1 MIGSE
6 FLKAMFE
13 NIKSEYT
20 PYHLP
25 DEDVIRCHEISKVAN
40 KNFQDCK
47 SLIRKWQREVEE
59 NNDDFILEVFE
70 SMSSDVL
77 DPSTYRKRKF
87 DPVLQG
93 RKANFS
99 VYTQLKNN
107 KYYLL
112 ASEIKSPRHMS
123 SKKIDFLNCDLVKL
137 GNEMKDMLDKC
148 IEDGF
153 QCSVFIMDL
162 KFDAIYRM
170 IPLRKFF
177 LPQNIHNLNIIAIA
191 IEELMQARN
200 IICRSAKLCFQDLFQ
215 RSKVPSIAS
224 TTPVTPIR
232 NGMMRQ
238 SFHTPIKVPTNR
250 IFNSSYNSSYVTS
263 IN

>member
-1 MIGSE
+1 LGI
-6 FLKAMFE
+6 F
-13 NIKSEYT
+13 NVT
-20 PYHLP
+20 PT
-25 DEDVIRCHEISKVAN
+25 EQTHEK
-40 KNFQDCK
+40 
-47 SLIRKWQREVEE
+47 
-59 NNDDFILEVFE
+59 ILL
-70 SMSSDVL
+70 SMRSSDVL

-148 IEDGF
+148 IEDGVKNGNLTICGILVEGF

-263 IN
+263 INVF